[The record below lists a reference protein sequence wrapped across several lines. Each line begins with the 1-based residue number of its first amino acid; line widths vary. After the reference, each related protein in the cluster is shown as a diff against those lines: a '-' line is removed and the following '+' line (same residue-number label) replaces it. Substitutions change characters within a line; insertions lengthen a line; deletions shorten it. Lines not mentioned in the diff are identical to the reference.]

1 MVTQRTITAYGQHM
15 PSVFLPSSPLAGER
29 SVTIAYRQAGHGP
42 ALVFLHGGWGY
53 DVYPID
59 VGAFDG
65 HTVIIPWRSGYGGS
79 SPLDAFPADFH
90 SRAVQETLL
99 VLDALGIERAVWWG
113 HSDGAVIAAMAA
125 IEAPHRVRAVVLEAL
140 HFFAAKPRSRGF
152 FQGMATD
159 PGSFSARIQRT
170 LAAEHG
176 DDRWR
181 TVLHQDGQAWLDLAR
196 DAATPDADLYRGRL
210 PQVQVPTLV
219 VHGGRDPR
227 SEPGEL
233 ETILAALPHSRCSF
247 HADAGHCPHSESS
260 REEVTGA
267 VNEFLASLQSSRG

>member
-1 MVTQRTITAYGQHM
+1 M
-15 PSVFLPSSPLAGER
+15 PSLFLPSSPLAGER
-29 SVTIAYRQAGHGP
+29 SVTIAYRQEGHGP

-59 VGAFDG
+59 VEAFDG
-65 HTVIIPWRSGYGGS
+65 RTVVIPWRSGYGSS
-79 SPLDAFPADFH
+79 SPVEAFHSDFH
-90 SRAVQETLL
+90 SRAVQETVL

-125 IEAPHRVRAVVLEAL
+125 IEAPHRVQAVVLEAL
-140 HFFAAKPRSRGF
+140 HYVAAKPRSRGF
-152 FQGMATD
+152 FQRMATD
-159 PGSFSARIQRT
+159 PDSFGERIRRT

-181 TVLHQDGQAWLDLAR
+181 TVLHHDGQAWLDLAR
-196 DAATPDADLYRGRL
+196 DAATPEADLYRGRL
-210 PQVQVPTLV
+210 PQVRVPTLV

-233 ETILAALPHSRCSF
+233 DAVLAALPHARYSF
-247 HADAGHCPHSESS
+247 HAEAGHCPHSESS
-260 REEVTGA
+260 REDVTIA
-267 VNEFLASLQSSRG
+267 VNEFLASLEPSPG